1 MIRELISLFKQFLK
15 ERRESILKERLLRRW
30 AKDENYEAAAELFKI
45 FTDSNSDAVM
55 EIEVPGKFKL
65 RYFRDVEGNF
75 KEERLTEDEIF
86 LGRRG

>member
-1 MIRELISLFKQFLK
+1 MIRELISLFKQFIK

-45 FTDSNSDAVM
+45 FTDNHSDTVM
-55 EIEVPGKFKL
+55 EIEIPGKFKV
-65 RYFRDVEGNF
+65 RYLRDVEGNF
-75 KEERLTEDEIF
+75 KEEKMTDDEIF

>member
-1 MIRELISLFKQFLK
+1 MLRELISLFKQFLK

>member
-15 ERRESILKERLLRRW
+15 ERREAILKERLLRRW